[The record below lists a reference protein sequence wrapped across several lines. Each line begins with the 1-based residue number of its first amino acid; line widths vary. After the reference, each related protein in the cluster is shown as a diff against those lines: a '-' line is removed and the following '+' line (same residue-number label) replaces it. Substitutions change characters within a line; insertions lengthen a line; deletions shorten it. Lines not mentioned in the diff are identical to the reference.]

1 MIYVLMVD
9 GFEEIEAIEPID
21 IMRRA
26 GLNVLTVGVNGEM
39 VNGAHNITIKT
50 DILIDDINKED
61 MELLMLPGGAGH
73 TKLDKDERVHSLI
86 DYANKEGIY
95 IAAICASPSI
105 IGKKGLLKGKKATC
119 FPGFEEYL
127 IGAEVVSCSVV
138 TDGKIITG
146 RGAGAAADFGFEIV
160 RLLKNKEESD
170 SLKGTMQY

>member
-26 GLNVLTVGVNGEM
+26 GLNVVTVGVNGEM
-39 VNGAHNITIKT
+39 VNGAHNITIKA
-50 DILIDDINKED
+50 DILIDDVNKED

-73 TKLDKDERVHSLI
+73 TKLDEDERVHSLI
-86 DYANKEGIY
+86 DYANNEGIY

-127 IGAEVVSCSVV
+127 VGAEVVSLSVV

-160 RLLKNKEESD
+160 RLLKNKEVSD
-170 SLKGTMQY
+170 GLRGTMQY

>member
-1 MIYVLMVD
+1 MIYALLVD

-21 IMRRA
+21 IIRRA

-39 VNGAHNITIKT
+39 VKGAHDITVKA
-50 DILIDDINKED
+50 DILIEDVNKED
-61 MELLMLPGGAGH
+61 MELLIFPGGVGH
-73 TKLDKDERVHSLI
+73 TKLDEDKRVHQLI
-86 DYANKEGIY
+86 DYADKEGIY

-127 IGAEVVSCSVV
+127 VGAEVISDSVV
-138 TDGKIITG
+138 TDGKIITA

-160 RLLKNKEESD
+160 RLLKNKEVSD
-170 SLKGTMQY
+170 GLRGTMQY

>member
-1 MIYVLMVD
+1 MIYALLVD

-21 IMRRA
+21 IIRRA
-26 GLNVLTVGVNGEM
+26 GLNVLTVGVNSEM
-39 VNGAHNITIKT
+39 VKGAHDITIKT
-50 DILIDDINKED
+50 DILIEDVNKED

-73 TKLDKDERVHSLI
+73 TKLDEDKRVHELI
-86 DYANKEGIY
+86 DYANNEGIY

-127 IGAEVVSCSVV
+127 VGAEVVLDSVV
-138 TDGKIITG
+138 KDGKIITA

-160 RLLKNKEESD
+160 GLLKNKEVSD
-170 SLKGTMQY
+170 GLRGTMQY